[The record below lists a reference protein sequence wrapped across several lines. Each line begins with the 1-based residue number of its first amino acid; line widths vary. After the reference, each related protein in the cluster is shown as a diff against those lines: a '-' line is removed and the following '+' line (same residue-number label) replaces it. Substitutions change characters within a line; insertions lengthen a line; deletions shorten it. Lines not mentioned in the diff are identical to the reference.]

1 MALDSLISLDQQ
13 LLMYF
18 NGSDSLF
25 LDSLV
30 PVLTSGVT
38 WIPLYVVLFF
48 LVVKNNETMVQICL
62 VLGCAFLC
70 ILLSGGVDDGIVK
83 PLVGRLRP
91 SNDPMMKYAVDV
103 VSNTRGVGF
112 SFFSAHAANTMALA
126 VFVSWLVRDR
136 LLSFTMVFWSLLNG
150 WTRLYLGVHYPGDV
164 LCGWLC
170 GVLAGSL
177 AYLVFYKLYFKV
189 SPQLNYISSQYTP
202 TGYSRVD
209 INMVMIVLVMILD
222 VAIVYSLITLKTF

>member
-1 MALDSLISLDQQ
+1 MALDSLVTLDQH

-25 LDSLV
+25 LDHLV
-30 PVLTSGVT
+30 PLLTCGLT

-48 LVVKNNETMVQICL
+48 LVVKNNETMMQICL
-62 VLGCAFLC
+62 ILGCTFLC

-91 SNDPMMKYAVDV
+91 TNDPMLKYAVDV
-103 VSNTRGVGF
+103 VDNTRGVGF

-136 LLSFTMVFWSLLNG
+136 LLSITMIFWSLLNG
-150 WTRLYLGVHYPGDV
+150 WTRVYLSVHYPGDV
-164 LCGWLC
+164 LCGWVW
-170 GVLAGSL
+170 GVLAGSV
-177 AYLVFYKLYFKV
+177 AYLVFHRLYFKV
-189 SPQLNYISSQYTP
+189 SPRLNYVSSQYTQ

-209 INMVMIVLVMILD
+209 INIVMAMLVVIFN
-222 VAIVYSLITLKTF
+222 VVIIYSLITLNTF